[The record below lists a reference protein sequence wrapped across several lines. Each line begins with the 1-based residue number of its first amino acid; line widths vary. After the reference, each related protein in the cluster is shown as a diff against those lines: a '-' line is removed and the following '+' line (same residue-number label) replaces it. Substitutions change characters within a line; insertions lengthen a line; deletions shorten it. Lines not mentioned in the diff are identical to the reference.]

1 MGFVNI
7 TNTPIPGSIGS
18 IGGPG
23 ASLMTG
29 DPNYPFLSQNI
40 QARLDQPLA
49 QQTPSGASQLA
60 TQMMT
65 FAPIFMILGAANSA
79 IGSFYSAQSQQN
91 QLKMQAQNQ
100 AFAAEMARVNQ
111 GMARFTAG
119 ATMREGQE
127 RIGRYTMGAGQ
138 ARASA
143 KAALAARGGVLSEGA
158 PAEVLGSMDLVKEID
173 KLTMSAANVRAAE
186 AAKLQAFNIGVG
198 ATMADISAQNLQA
211 TASTI
216 YPGLSLGTSLLGSAT
231 DIAGTWA
238 RNKRIEEMLAGVST
252 QRM

>member
-1 MGFVNI
+1 MGFII
-7 TNTPIPGSIGS
+7 TSPTQGFSYPGLDSTMLTQ
-18 IGGPG
+18 
-23 ASLMTG
+23 AQ
-29 DPNYPFLSQNI
+29 NYPYLTGMQNE
-40 QARLDQPLA
+40 AALTAA
-49 QQTPSGASQLA
+49 QTGGAGAGFNMGQFA
-60 TQMMT
+60 EAMT
-65 FAPIFMILGAANSA
+65 VAGPIMSILGAANSA
-79 IGSFYSAQSQQN
+79 IGSFYAAQSQQN

-111 GMARFTAG
+111 GMAQFTAR

-186 AAKLQAFNIGVG
+186 AARLQAFNIGVG

-231 DIAGTWA
+231 DIAGSWA
-238 RNKRIEEMLAGVST
+238 RNRRIEELLAGVST

>member
-1 MGFVNI
+1 MRLSFPSLDNTLLTQT
-7 TNTPIPGSIGS
+7 TNPYSS
-18 IGGPG
+18 SNFND
-23 ASLMTG
+23 SLMG
-29 DPNYPFLSQNI
+29 PP
-40 QARLDQPLA
+40 AELA
-49 QQTPSGASQLA
+49 GSGFNMGQFAEA
-60 TQMMT
+60 MT
-65 FAPIFMILGAANSA
+65 VAGPIMSILGAANSA
-79 IGSFYSAQSQQN
+79 IGSFYAAQSQQN

-111 GMARFTAG
+111 GMAQFTAR

-173 KLTMSAANVRAAE
+173 KLTMSASNVRAAE
-186 AAKLQAFNIGVG
+186 AARLQAFNIGVG

-231 DIAGTWA
+231 DIAGSWA
-238 RNKRIEEMLAGVST
+238 RNRRIEELLAGVST
-252 QRM
+252 QRV

>member
-1 MGFVNI
+1 MGFII
-7 TNTPIPGSIGS
+7 TSPTNGFSYPGLDNTMLTQ
-18 IGGPG
+18 
-23 ASLMTG
+23 AQ
-29 DPNYPFLSQNI
+29 NYPQLASMQNES
-40 QARLDQPLA
+40 ALTAA
-49 QQTPSGASQLA
+49 QTGGAAAGLNLSQLA
-60 TQMMT
+60 DVMT
-65 FAPIFMILGAANSA
+65 VAGPVMSIFGAANSA
-79 IGSFYSAQSQQN
+79 IGSFYAAQSQQN

-111 GMARFTAG
+111 GMAQFTAG
-119 ATMREGQE
+119 AIMREGQE

-231 DIAGTWA
+231 DIAGSWA
-238 RNKRIEEMLAGVST
+238 RNRRIEELLAGVST

>member
-1 MGFVNI
+1 MGFVVTTPGNGFSYPGLD
-7 TNTPIPGSIGS
+7 NTLLTQSKIPEIASMQNEAALTAAQSGGAGTGFNMGQFAEAMTVAGPIM
-18 IGGPG
+18 
-23 ASLMTG
+23 A
-29 DPNYPFLSQNI
+29 
-40 QARLDQPLA
+40 
-49 QQTPSGASQLA
+49 
-60 TQMMT
+60 
-65 FAPIFMILGAANSA
+65 ILGAANSA
-79 IGSFYSAQSQQN
+79 IGSYYTAQSQQN

-111 GMARFTAG
+111 GMARFAAG
-119 ATMREGQE
+119 GIMREGQE
-127 RIGRYTMGAGQ
+127 RVGRYTMQAGQ

-158 PAEVLGSMDLVKEID
+158 PAEILGSMDLVKEID
-173 KLTMSAANVRAAE
+173 KLSMSAANVRAAE

-216 YPGLSLGTSLLGSAT
+216 YPGLSLSTSLLGSAT
-231 DIAGTWA
+231 DIAGSWA
-238 RNKRIEEMLAGVST
+238 RNRRIEELLAGVST